1 MRIAN
6 IVSALIGMILSM
18 TAFLYTFTF
27 KHFKNVPV
35 GPEVF
40 PQWLAIALFICCT
53 ILLIKNII
61 EKNDKSEAP
70 AISPL
75 NKDIQRMLIGLLIIV
90 LSALLWN
97 VTGFIIT
104 TPFSLFF
111 MMRLLGKRNT
121 KMMIIISIVATAIIF
136 CAFRFILGIEMP
148 MGLLDMLDF

>member
-1 MRIAN
+1 MRLAN
-6 IVSALIGMILSM
+6 IISALIGMVLST

-53 ILLIKNII
+53 VLLIKSLI
-61 EKNDKSEAP
+61 DKDDKTEAP
-70 AISPL
+70 AISPK
-75 NKDIQRMLIGLLIIV
+75 NKNIQRMLIGLLIIV

-97 VTGFIIT
+97 LTGFIIT
-104 TPFSLFF
+104 TPFTLFF
-111 MMRLLGKRNT
+111 LMRVLGKRNT
-121 KMMIIISIVATAIIF
+121 KMMIIISLVATAIIF

-148 MGLLDMLDF
+148 MGLLEMLDF

>member
-6 IVSALIGMILSM
+6 IVSALIGMVLS
-18 TAFLYTFTF
+18 TAAFLYTFTF

-40 PQWLAIALFICCT
+40 PQWLSIALFICCT
-53 ILLIKNII
+53 VLLVKSLLD
-61 EKNDKSEAP
+61 KNDKSEAP
-70 AISPL
+70 AISPK
-75 NKDIQRMLIGLLIIV
+75 NKDIQRMLCGLLVIV

-97 VTGFIIT
+97 VAGFIIT

-111 MMRLLGKRNT
+111 LMRILGKRDT
-121 KMMIIISIVATAIIF
+121 KIMIIISLVATAIIF

-148 MGLLDMLDF
+148 MGLLEMLDF